1 MNRLRLS
8 YAGYPYLDRT
18 RALEV
23 GTVAPPGV
31 ELTIQWL
38 EITELFRRAAR
49 FAEWDACEMSAST
62 YMMMAGAGEE
72 TFVGVPV
79 FPSRAFR
86 HNMILVNGDAGIE
99 APEDLRGK
107 RVGLEDYQM
116 TAALWIRAFL
126 EHDYGVRPGDINWWY
141 GGMSTPSYR
150 ERRVHRPPPGVRVTR
165 IPEDRAL
172 EDMFEG
178 GELDALITFEP
189 ERVLAVNRGIRRL
202 FPNFR
207 AVETDYLR
215 RTGFFPIMHLVV
227 VRRDVYEANR
237 WIASAL
243 LEAFVESKR
252 AGRQRLHDLNALAVS
267 LPWLEDEL
275 TRTRELFGGDP
286 FAYGFAA
293 NRNVLDAM
301 TRYAFEQGLTP
312 GKLEPEELFAPET
325 LEHPADELPP
335 RPGIVAY

>member
-1 MNRLRLS
+1 VNRLRLS

-18 RALEV
+18 RALEL
-23 GTVAPPGV
+23 GTVAPPGL
-31 ELTIQWL
+31 ELNVQWL

-62 YMMMAGAGEE
+62 YMMMLGAGED

-86 HNMILVNGDAGIE
+86 HNLVVVNGDAGI
-99 APEDLRGK
+99 AGPEDLRGK

-126 EHDYGVRPGDINWWY
+126 EHDYGVSPGDISWRY
-141 GGMSTPSYR
+141 GGMSTPAYR
-150 ERRVHRPPPGVRVTR
+150 ERRVHPPPSGVQVTR
-165 IPEDRAL
+165 IPDDRAL
-172 EDMFEG
+172 EEMFEG

-189 ERVLAVNRGIRRL
+189 TRVLDTKPGIRRL
-202 FPNFR
+202 FPDSR
-207 AVETDYLR
+207 DVEMDYFR

-252 AGRQRLHDLNALAVS
+252 AGRERLHDLNALAVS

-275 TRTRELFGGDP
+275 TRTGELFAGDP
-286 FAYGFAA
+286 FAYGFGP
-293 NRNVLDAM
+293 NRAVLDAM

-312 GKLEPEELFAPET
+312 RKLEPEELFAPET
-325 LEHPADELPP
+325 LEHPGDELPS
-335 RPGIVAY
+335 RPGSLAS